1 VSKCFYLK
9 TRIFEDKTNSVVAH
23 AMVISAGWQRRGFVR
38 IISLDTRGPESCECL
53 YIILYYI
60 FIIMVSYLAL
70 ASYKH
75 ENGFSSFMRTLH
87 RYRQTLLSEDRI
99 VKISSEIRPIL
110 IVYIYYNTYASRA
123 ECKTVFYERSIFT
136 PYCYSCAALYRYIVV
151 LRYINRVRGY
161 LGGVPGYKLPRS
173 HQGRYIRN
181 VFIVVSV
188 G

>member
-1 VSKCFYLK
+1 
-9 TRIFEDKTNSVVAH
+9 
-23 AMVISAGWQRRGFVR
+23 
-38 IISLDTRGPESCECL
+38 
-53 YIILYYI
+53 
-60 FIIMVSYLAL
+60 MVSYLAL

-188 G
+188 GQWVWRVRVSRDGGRFNRFGVVYRRYNMESIKVYSRVHCTHGAAPQRSILYYIFII